1 MIIIS
6 IISLI
11 FSFLIQGISS
21 NYLSSGLRNLSL
33 FLTIYPI
40 INLLILTP
48 HFENNKKILLL
59 VIVTG
64 ILVDTIYTNT
74 FMLNAC
80 IFLAVFY
87 VAKYFH
93 FFFPYNLLTI
103 NISSLISIMLYH
115 IINFLFLSIIRYD
128 NYSIQILLSILSHSI
143 LMTIIY
149 TSILY
154 LIIEWLVNKLELKEV
169 K

>member
-40 INLLILTP
+40 INLLIVTP

-64 ILVDTIYTNT
+64 ILVDTVYTNT
-74 FMLNAC
+74 FVLNAC
-80 IFLAVFY
+80 IFVAVFY

-103 NISSLISIMLYH
+103 NVSSLISIMLYH

-128 NYSIQILLSILSHSI
+128 NYSIQTLLSILSHSI

>member
-21 NYLSSGLRNLSL
+21 NYLSFGLRNLSL

-40 INLLILTP
+40 INLLIVTP

-64 ILVDTIYTNT
+64 ILVDTVYTNT
-74 FMLNAC
+74 FVLNAC
-80 IFLAVFY
+80 IFVAVFY

-103 NISSLISIMLYH
+103 NVSSLISIMLYH

-128 NYSIQILLSILSHSI
+128 NYSIQTLLSILSHSI